1 VDYSV
6 SKLGEL
12 SWFQIEIEVAMREAA
27 VMKASRGIRDHTEV
41 AAVPD
46 PMIKI
51 AIVVEAAIARAAE
64 PASAALPQ
72 WMRTSNAR

>member
-12 SWFQIEIEVAMREAA
+12 SWFQIEIEVVMTEAA
-27 VMKASRGIRDHTEV
+27 VMKASMGVMDHTEV
-41 AAVPD
+41 MTFRD

-72 WMRTSNAR
+72 WMRISNAR